1 MAPRV
6 LTREL
11 ALYTLLSAVALAV
24 DTGAF
29 TGLLGMGAAWPWAA
43 GVGFAAGLL
52 MSYTGSTLFVFHQH
66 RLTDRRTEFVIY
78 GLVGV
83 GGLALTQ
90 LSLWVWLALLHL
102 PPLAAK
108 LLSAAG
114 VFAFNFTLR
123 KILLFSRPQA

>member
-52 MSYTGSTLFVFHQH
+52 VSYTGSTLFVFHQH
-66 RLTDRRTEFVIY
+66 RLTDRRTSM
-78 GLVGV
+78 GV
-83 GGLALTQ
+83 GRDASGPMPSLCRTGSFVVSSTHVGLR
-90 LSLWVWLALLHL
+90 S
-102 PPLAAK
+102 
-108 LLSAAG
+108 
-114 VFAFNFTLR
+114 
-123 KILLFSRPQA
+123 